1 MRILIIFTAF
11 LLGCNTPEAE
21 TIIVS
26 NNEQKDSYIAKVE
39 EVVSDSVSALVAVV
53 PSVTDGVPRQI
64 VQGQIE
70 RLSGIS
76 KPSVD
81 KVKQFEKIIKD
92 NDTKAVQKDKV
103 EAAKVDAETTKLW
116 AEVERKDKQISEA
129 NARREQAE
137 QTLREE
143 RKTKV
148 LLQASLACLGLF
160 LFGVLVVA
168 FSPIVHLKKAG
179 VIIVIIAVAA
189 EASLLWYMS

>member
-1 MRILIIFTAF
+1 MI
-11 LLGCNTPEAE
+11 
-21 TIIVS
+21 S
-26 NNEQKDSYIAKVE
+26 NNDQKDSYIQKVE
-39 EVVSDSVSALVAVV
+39 TIVSDSVSALVAVTPAV
-53 PSVTDGVPRQI
+53 ADGVPRQI
-64 VQGQIE
+64 IQGQVE

-76 KPSVD
+76 KPSVE

-92 NDTKAVQKDKV
+92 NDIKAVEKDKA

-116 AEVERKDKQISEA
+116 AEVEKKDKQISEA

-148 LLQASLACLGLF
+148 LLQASLACLSLF

-168 FSPIVHLKKAG
+168 FSPIGHLKKAG
-179 VIIVIIAVAA
+179 IIIVVIALAT
-189 EASLLWYMS
+189 EALLLWYMS